1 MSLDKEAKKGCCQH
15 QALKRVLGGPLREW
29 AATSELTPPKMER
42 SRVRRPGAKGPHL
55 PGASGVPFP
64 QPIRSHMG
72 VTVASILSAP
82 PEITGRGVG
91 GGGSQ
96 ETPRLA
102 ENELGLGGRGL
113 EMGEGRGG
121 TEGGSWERKVGEW
134 WGGRGEA
141 RRRQLAVVLSPWVP
155 FNSVNVPGWRQEGS
169 SIIKLIEM
177 RLGEKLKGH
186 LQRQK
191 D

>member
-1 MSLDKEAKKGCCQH
+1 MSLDKEPKKGCCQH

-42 SRVRRPGAKGPHL
+42 SPVRRPGA
-55 PGASGVPFP
+55 SGIPFP
-64 QPIRSHMG
+64 QPIRSHKG
-72 VTVASILSAP
+72 VTVVSILSAP

-96 ETPRLA
+96 EIPRLA

-134 WGGRGEA
+134 WGGRGESQKETA
-141 RRRQLAVVLSPWVP
+141 GCGPKSLGP
-155 FNSVNVPGWRQEGS
+155 F
-169 SIIKLIEM
+169 
-177 RLGEKLKGH
+177 
-186 LQRQK
+186 
-191 D
+191 